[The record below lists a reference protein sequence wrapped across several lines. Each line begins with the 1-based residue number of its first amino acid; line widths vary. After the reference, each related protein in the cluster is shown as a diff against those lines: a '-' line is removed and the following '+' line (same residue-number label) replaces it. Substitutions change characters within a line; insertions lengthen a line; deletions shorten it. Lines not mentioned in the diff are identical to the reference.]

1 MTTCNHALYA
11 IVDVFTVYYELL
23 TATPEVVNGTPTK
36 VLGANNTRH
45 VRSPLQ
51 TLYAQLYWCCQQVN
65 ERYFLLQIAFFLQEN
80 EQLARSAINCIENFI
95 VSNGAKFTLRV
106 WEDTV
111 ELLLNIAN
119 ATVPHRFV
127 LLHFTSQMSIF

>member
-1 MTTCNHALYA
+1 MQKQEWMMTTCNHALYA

-36 VLGANNTRH
+36 IVGANNTRH

-65 ERYFLLQIAFFLQEN
+65 GRLL
-80 EQLARSAINCIENFI
+80 CC
-95 VSNGAKFTLRV
+95 
-106 WEDTV
+106 
-111 ELLLNIAN
+111 ELYLFS
-119 ATVPHRFV
+119 TGK
-127 LLHFTSQMSIF
+127 

>member
-23 TATPEVVNGTPTK
+23 TATPEAVVNGTPTK

-65 ERYFLLQIAFFLQEN
+65 TWYFCIFVNYTISTGERA
-80 EQLARSAINCIENFI
+80 
-95 VSNGAKFTLRV
+95 VSSLGY
-106 WEDTV
+106 
-111 ELLLNIAN
+111 
-119 ATVPHRFV
+119 
-127 LLHFTSQMSIF
+127 